1 MTTFSDGA
9 GGAGV
14 SAAGEAPNAD
24 PDAVA
29 GAAAD
34 GVPVFGGEA
43 LLAGSPFG
51 SVPVAVAYVE
61 AGAGPGLVPVV
72 AVADELDAAAAP
84 RSLSGFTLISVAF
97 KSIVANGRFGAA
109 PALGGSPA
117 DGFLG

>member
-1 MTTFSDGA
+1 MTILSDGA
-9 GGAGV
+9 G
-14 SAAGEAPNAD
+14 AAGAFARAEALCAE

-34 GVPVFGGEA
+34 GVPVFGGDA
-43 LLAGSPFG
+43 LLAASDFG
-51 SVPVAVAYVE
+51 SELDAVAYVE
-61 AGAGPGLVPVV
+61 AGAGPGLVPEV